1 MALAT
6 DPTVNKA
13 SLLRRAFH
21 MNAPRDRLID
31 FLESFIDPVALIGS
45 LWCLAFIV
53 DGKISL
59 PYFILGFFVFSLSYP
74 SPAYLQS
81 PITFLLRGILSSWAT
96 IGGLLAFFGYAV
108 HLINHFDQGVLI
120 LWLWIAPVSM
130 LSIHILLRFSAPWVV
145 SLQGGIRKIIVAGMN
160 EQGLALA
167 MQIAN
172 NPLSG
177 MQVVGFFDDRDIER
191 LKTLEHFN
199 KFKILG
205 GLAEMHNYV
214 KSSNIDSIYLS
225 LPMTTQQRIM
235 HLLDELRDTT
245 ASIYFIPD
253 LFVTSLIQ
261 GHVGAV
267 GEIPVVAVC
276 ESPFTGINGII
287 KRLSDILLSILI
299 LTLISP
305 ALLILTI
312 AIKLSSPGPVLFK
325 QRRYGLDGREITVY
339 KFRSMRVL
347 EDGNVIN
354 QAQKNDPRITPLG
367 AFMRKNSLDELPQF
381 FNVLQGSM
389 SIVGP
394 RPHAVAH
401 NEIYRKLIKGYM
413 SRHKVKPGITG
424 WAQVNGLRGETK
436 TLDRMKVRIDYDLDY
451 LRNWSLHLD
460 MYIILKTILVVFR
473 DQNAH

>member
-1 MALAT
+1 MTLAT

-21 MNAPRDRLID
+21 MQAPRDRLID
-31 FLESFIDPVALIGS
+31 FIESFVDPVALIGS
-45 LWCLAFIV
+45 LFLLVFIFE
-53 DGKISL
+53 GKVSL
-59 PYFILGFFVFSLSYP
+59 PYLILGFFVFSLSYP

-81 PITFLLRGILSSWAT
+81 PTTYLLRGTLSNWAT

-108 HLINHFDQGVLI
+108 QLIDIFDQRVLI
-120 LWLWIAPVSM
+120 HWLWFAPASM
-130 LSIHILLRFSAPWVV
+130 LAMHLLLRFAAPWVV
-145 SLQGGIRKIIVAGMN
+145 SLQGGVRKVIIAGMN

-167 MQIAN
+167 MQISSNA
-172 NPLSG
+172 LSG
-177 MQVVGFFDDRDIER
+177 MQVVGFFDDRELER
-191 LKTLEHFN
+191 LQKLEHFG

-205 GLAEMHNYV
+205 GFSEMHDYV
-214 KSSNIDSIYLS
+214 KSSNIEAIYLS

-235 HLLDELRDTT
+235 HILDELRDTT
-245 ASIYFIPD
+245 VSIYFVPD

-276 ESPFTGINGII
+276 ESPFTGVNGII
-287 KRLSDILLSILI
+287 KRLSDIVLSILI
-299 LTLISP
+299 LALISP
-305 ALLILTI
+305 LLLIISI
-312 AIKLSSPGPVLFK
+312 AIKLSSPGPVIFK

-339 KFRSMRVL
+339 KFRSMSAL
-347 EDGNVIN
+347 DDGAVIK
-354 QAQKNDPRITPLG
+354 QAQKNDQRITPLG
-367 AFMRKNSLDELPQF
+367 AFLRKNSLDELPQF
-381 FNVLQGSM
+381 VNVLQGSM

-436 TLDRMKVRIDYDLDY
+436 TLDKMKVRIDYDLDY
-451 LRNWSLHLD
+451 LRNWSLQLD
-460 MYIILKTILVVFR
+460 LYIILKTILVVLR